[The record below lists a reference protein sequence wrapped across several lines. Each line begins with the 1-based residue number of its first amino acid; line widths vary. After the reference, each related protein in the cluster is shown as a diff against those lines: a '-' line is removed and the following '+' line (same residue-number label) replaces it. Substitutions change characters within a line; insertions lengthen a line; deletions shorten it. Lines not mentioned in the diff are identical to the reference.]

1 MHGHPQRIR
10 HMIQKNKHSLNL
22 GMVAIPRASVILT
35 SQKPVVAK
43 RKGTAPPEFLSPTP
57 QKQQSP
63 LTFST
68 TKTLVNALQNNQKDS
83 FLVFYLAL
91 TIASFT
97 QNFSSSHA

>member
-1 MHGHPQRIR
+1 
-10 HMIQKNKHSLNL
+10 MIQKNRYPLNL
-22 GMVAIPRASVILT
+22 GMAAIPRASVILT

-43 RKGTAPPEFLSPTP
+43 RQGTAPPEFLSPTP

-68 TKTLVNALQNNQKDS
+68 LVNASQNNQKDI

-91 TIASFT
+91 TIASPRT
-97 QNFSSSHA
+97 LAHPVLNLNDCIRTS